1 MRLPRLLCGLGLG
14 VGLVA
19 GVACQPTG
27 PGTAS
32 ESSGGSETEGC
43 TPGTANCTCGADD
56 SCEPGLVCAAQTCV
70 DGGVE
75 TTSTTTNPVTTTS
88 DEGTTE
94 PGTVSGTSGD
104 SSSSTGPVG
113 PECEPSEGI
122 VNDACDDPAAPYCGP
137 GAVCGGCD
145 AIDCAA
151 VSAGTPACDAVSGL
165 CVQCTA
171 EVKDACA
178 GTTPICDAASS
189 TCVGCSDHA
198 SCASGACD
206 FATGACFASILYV
219 DRAAT
224 CDGDGSPEAPFCE
237 ISDAVAKVSAVEP
250 TVVRVK
256 PSPSAYIKS
265 VVVATNRKVAI
276 VRDGN
281 NTAKLEVD
289 GLDSLVVND
298 GATLYVQNLQI
309 SKGDVNKGVFCL
321 TGSTVWLERTNIVD
335 RKGLGIEGVAC
346 EINLRQ
352 SRIYLNLAG
361 GLKLNGG
368 GVNLV
373 NSFVVSNGN
382 SFSMVAGATLTNKAT
397 LSAVYS
403 TFADNDGKAGV
414 EDSLECAGQGEVAL
428 RNSILFGQS
437 DASSVDCAGATATNS
452 VFDSAALTGEG
463 NVTIKLL
470 DPGWFVAP
478 ESGNFSIV
486 ADTPF
491 KDVAVWRTG
500 DPGGDYD
507 GDPRPSDDGAADYV
521 GADRPK

>member
-1 MRLPRLLCGLGLG
+1 M
-14 VGLVA
+14 GLVA

-27 PGTAS
+27 PGSAS
-32 ESSGGSETEGC
+32 ESSGSETEGC
-43 TPGTANCTCGADD
+43 TPGTANCTCGDD
-56 SCEPGLVCAAQTCV
+56 GSCEPGLVCAAQTCV

-75 TTSTTTNPVTTTS
+75 TTSTTSPVTTTS
-88 DEGTTE
+88 EEETAE
-94 PGTVSGTSGD
+94 PGTMGGTSGD

-122 VNDACDDPAAPYCGP
+122 DNDACADPAAPYCGP
-137 GAVCGGCD
+137 DKVCGGCD

-151 VSAGTPACDAVSGL
+151 VSAGTPTCDAVSGL

-171 EVKDACA
+171 DATDACA
-178 GTTPICDAASS
+178 GTTPVCDAATS
-189 TCVGCSDHA
+189 TCVGCTAHA
-198 SCASGACD
+198 ECDSGACD
-206 FATGACFASILYV
+206 FATGACFAAILYV

-237 ISDAVAKVSAVEP
+237 ISDAVANAGKLEP

-256 PSPSAYIKS
+256 PSPTAYTKS
-265 VVVATNRKVAI
+265 VVVAANRKVAI

-281 NTAKLEVD
+281 NTARLEVD

-298 GATLYVQNLQI
+298 GATVYVQSLQI
-309 SKGDVNKGVFCL
+309 SKGDVNKGVFCQI
-321 TGSTVWLERTNIVD
+321 GSTVWLERTNIVD
-335 RKGLGIEGVAC
+335 RKGLAIEGVAC
-346 EINLRQ
+346 DIKLRQ
-352 SRIYLNLAG
+352 SKIYLNLAG
-361 GLKLNGG
+361 GLRLTGG
-368 GVNLV
+368 SVDLI

-382 SFSMVAGATLTNKAT
+382 SFSTVAGATLTNNAALT
-397 LSAVYS
+397 AIYS

-414 EDSLECAGQGEVAL
+414 EDSLECAGQGAVAL

-470 DPGWFVAP
+470 DPAWFVAP
-478 ESGNFSIV
+478 QTGNFSIV

-507 GDPRPSDDGAADYV
+507 GDARPSDDGAADYA
-521 GADRPK
+521 GADRPE